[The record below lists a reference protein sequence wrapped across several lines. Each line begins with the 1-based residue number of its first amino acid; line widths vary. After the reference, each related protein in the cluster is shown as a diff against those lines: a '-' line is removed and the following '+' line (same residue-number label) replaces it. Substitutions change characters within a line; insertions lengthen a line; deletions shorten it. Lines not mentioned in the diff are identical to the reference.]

1 VKSILKRIF
10 NIVFPP
16 KCISCKEILPY
27 YSEDLF
33 CDKCLERWKSEKET
47 KCRICGKAIAFCRC
61 TPESC
66 KGVTEMLISVAPYT
80 SSGSV
85 TDNIVLYAKDCKD
98 KELFKFMARE
108 MSEAAYAE
116 IPSTED
122 VIVTYVPR
130 SHARKN
136 ETGHDQSE
144 YLAKYVAEI
153 FSLKTEKIFRKR
165 GKIQQKTLGAEER
178 ATNAE
183 SSYVM
188 YKNAQCGVN
197 GKTFILCDDV
207 VTTGA
212 SLSVC
217 AKALLSAGAER
228 VYALT
233 FAKTVKK

>member
-1 VKSILKRIF
+1 MKSIVKRII

-16 KCISCKEILPY
+16 KCASCKEILPY
-27 YSEDLF
+27 YSENVL
-33 CDKCLERWKSEKET
+33 CDKCREKWKAEKET
-47 KCRICGKAIAFCRC
+47 KCRRCGKIIASCSC
-61 TPESC
+61 IPENC
-66 KGVTEMLISVAPYT
+66 KDIIERLISVAPYT
-80 SSGSV
+80 SLGSV
-85 TDNIVLYAKDCKD
+85 TDNIVLSAKDYKD

-116 IPSTED
+116 IPSTEG
-122 VIVTYVPR
+122 ITVTYVPR
-130 SHARKN
+130 SLARKN

-144 YLAKYVAEI
+144 YLARYVAEN
-153 FSLKTEKIFRKR
+153 FSLEMRKMFRKK
-165 GKIQQKTLGAEER
+165 GTAEQKKLGAQER
-178 ATNAE
+178 ALSAE

-188 YKNAQCGVN
+188 RKNVADTVK

-217 AKALLSAGAER
+217 ARTLLDAGADR

-233 FAKTVKK
+233 FAKTLKK